1 MKKRVLDVGQCNPDH
16 MALRGLVESFGAE
29 MHRVALPSQAME
41 KLESES
47 FDLVLVNRKI
57 DQDYTDGTELV
68 KMMKANE
75 KTRDVPVMLVSNLPD
90 AQKEAMS
97 LGAEKGFG
105 KDYLRARNTLELLQP
120 YLGQPVR
127 S

>member
-1 MKKRVLDVGQCNPDH
+1 
-16 MALRGLVESFGAE
+16 

>member
-16 MALRGLVESFGAE
+16 MAIRSLIESFGAE
-29 MHRVALPSQAME
+29 VERVALPAQAMDLLQE
-41 KLESES
+41 EP

-57 DQDYTDGTELV
+57 DQDYTDGTELIR
-68 KMMKANE
+68 MMKSHE
-75 KTRDVPVMLVSNLPD
+75 KTQSVPVMLVSNMPE

-105 KDYLRARNTLELLQP
+105 KDYLRARNTIELLQP
-120 YLGQPVR
+120 YLGEPVR
-127 S
+127 I